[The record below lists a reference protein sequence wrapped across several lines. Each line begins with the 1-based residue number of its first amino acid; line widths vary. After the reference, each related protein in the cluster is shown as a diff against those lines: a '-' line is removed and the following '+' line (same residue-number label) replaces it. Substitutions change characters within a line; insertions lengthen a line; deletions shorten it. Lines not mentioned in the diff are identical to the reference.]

1 MQQEGGE
8 SSITKTSPMN
18 VKGGLFEGGT
28 NKKGEGKRE
37 GCVG

>member
-1 MQQEGGE
+1 
-8 SSITKTSPMN
+8 MN

-37 GCVG
+37 GCVGWIYGSALYACMKIA